1 MQGFIIMGLFASTLS
16 PLIGSVYGGLW
27 QLGSLVIGV
36 ATLAGLMQALRWAW
50 DPFVAPFIGRKVDQL
65 ATMLPVLLIPLIGG
79 AGLLVLLA
87 LTEQVLL
94 LLVFIICF
102 QLLSTVFTTTT
113 DTLATRA
120 AVRSDKVKM
129 MTAHTVVVDVGS
141 ALGPLVSFLLLMY
154 YPLSSI
160 YIIAAILM
168 LLLAGAWI
176 KWRYLELNSPL

>member
-1 MQGFIIMGLFASTLS
+1 MPIQSGAFSWVSPFVILVLCTGLMQGFIIMGLFASTLS

-102 QLLSTVFTTTT
+102 QGLATVCAITSF
-113 DTLATRA
+113 TLATKSA
-120 AVRSDKVKM
+120 GRSDKVKM

-154 YPLSSI
+154 YLLSFSTH
-160 YIIAAILM
+160 
-168 LLLAGAWI
+168 
-176 KWRYLELNSPL
+176 